1 MKRLLT
7 QFFAVTAI
15 ILVGQPVTTAQE
27 RAGCF
32 SISSSGQV
40 VDLNHICERAEQSC
54 FVIFSPGHVV
64 NLDHIC
70 ETGRQTRDATGSA
83 WAYQQGY
90 EFSQAEQHK
99 AAISSFTEA
108 VQLNPN
114 RADAYLARAHAQV
127 LVGNRT
133 AAINDYK
140 MAAQLYRRQGNLSQ
154 ARLVER
160 MVEESRVLLQQE

>member
-1 MKRLLT
+1 MKRLLIH
-7 QFFAVTAI
+7 FFSVTAI
-15 ILVGQPVTTAQE
+15 FGVGQPVTTAQE

-40 VDLNHICERAEQSC
+40 VDLNPICERAVQSC
-54 FVIFSPGHVV
+54 FAIFSPGQVV

-70 ETGRQTRDATGSA
+70 ETGRQTRDTTGSA
-83 WAYQQGY
+83 WAYHQGY
-90 EFSQAEQHK
+90 ELSQAEQHE

-127 LVGNRT
+127 LVGDRT
-133 AAINDYK
+133 AAVNDYET
-140 MAAQLYRRQGNLSQ
+140 AAQLYRRQGNLSQ

-160 MVEESRVLLQQE
+160 MAEESRVLLQQE